1 VSPIPM
7 MMYASTAR
15 RSKPLSSQVSV
26 SRMVI
31 KYRKK
36 AVKGLK
42 YSRIDVVGVRD
53 IGGDLSGE
61 IETIGIEVKRGASPF
76 ATAAGQTLGYRVY
89 ADRVYLAD
97 VKETAFSYDEIN
109 IASHIGIGLI
119 QIKKKKCIEV
129 LSSPVYKPNVRL
141 NLELLENLT
150 IGKCQL
156 CDSFFNIGK
165 DESSRWSN
173 LWRTNI
179 IPAVKKDKGFM
190 FWNHE
195 VADRKKNLGLTKAKG
210 DGTFERRF
218 ICPDCI
224 RYFFTEFV
232 ESE

>member
-1 VSPIPM
+1 MKNEKENALYPVVATWM
-7 MMYASTAR
+7 KKYFLCFKTA
-15 RSKPLSSQVSV
+15 
-26 SRMVI
+26 I
-31 KYRKK
+31 N
-36 AVKGLK
+36 KGLK

-61 IETIGIEVKRGASPF
+61 VETIGIEVKRGTSPF

-97 VKETAFSYDEIN
+97 VKEKAFSHDEIN

-119 QIKKKKCIEV
+119 QIKKKKCIEI
-129 LSSPVYKPNVRL
+129 LSSPIYKPNVRL
-141 NLELLENLT
+141 NLELLENLA

-156 CDSFFNIGK
+156 CNSYFNIGK
-165 DESSRWSN
+165 DERSRWSY

-179 IPAVKKDKGFM
+179 IPAVRKDKGFM

-195 VADRKKNLGLTKAKG
+195 VADRKKILGLTKAQG
-210 DGTFERRF
+210 DITRERRF